1 MVTRRQFE
9 NDLRRH
15 FAGEVTGVTESAVCV
30 EGYVFVYDS
39 SLAEFTKRPE
49 LRTRIISL
57 IDAGNVINVLP
68 DETAIGQLRYEVG
81 KTGHLVVTD
90 GKTVTLDV
98 HEFGGKR

>member
-30 EGYVFVYDS
+30 EGYVFVYDTS
-39 SLAEFTKRPE
+39 RAEFMRRPE

-57 IDAGNVINVLP
+57 VDVGNVINVLP
-68 DETAIGQLRYEVG
+68 DETAIDQLRYEVA
-81 KTGHLVVTD
+81 KTGRLVVTD
-90 GKTVTLDV
+90 GKTVTLDIQ
-98 HEFGGKR
+98 EFGGKR